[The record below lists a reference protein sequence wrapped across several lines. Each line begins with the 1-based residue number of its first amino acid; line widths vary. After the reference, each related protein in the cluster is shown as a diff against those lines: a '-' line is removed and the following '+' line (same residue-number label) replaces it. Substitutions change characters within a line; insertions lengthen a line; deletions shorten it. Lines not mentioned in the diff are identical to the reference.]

1 MDTKRRNGLVAV
13 AAVVAIAIVVGIGF
27 AVQAARDTTGNEG
40 ATPGGSSSS
49 TPDGSASTG
58 GGTVQAAL
66 AEKYGLGVGDP
77 DAPVKV
83 EIFED
88 FLCPFCGQLEAVSH
102 EKLQQAAADGKV
114 YVVYRPMAF
123 LGDYSDRAF
132 NAFGVVL
139 DQAGGAAALQF
150 HNELYADQPSEG
162 GAMPDN
168 DWLVQK
174 AVAAGADESAVRQGI
189 EDGSFQ
195 QWTVNANDDASRR
208 GVNSTPTVFVNGQPV
223 SANSIEDLD
232 AQIMQHVQNGS

>member
-58 GGTVQAAL
+58 GGTVEAAL

-77 DAPVKV
+77 NAPVKV

-88 FLCPFCGQLEAVSH
+88 FLCPFCGQLEAISH

-114 YVVYRPMAF
+114 YVVYRPMSF

-139 DQAGGAAALQF
+139 DQAGGEAALRV
-150 HNELYADQPSEG
+150 HNELFADQPAEG
-162 GAMPDN
+162 GTMPDD
-168 DWLVQK
+168 DWLVEK
-174 AVAAGADESAVRQGI
+174 AVAAGADEDAVRPGI
-189 EDGSFQ
+189 EDRSFQ

-208 GVNSTPTVFVNGQPV
+208 GVNSTPTVFVNGEAI
-223 SANSIEDLD
+223 SGSSIEDLFG
-232 AQIMQHVQNGS
+232 QVMQHVESGS

>member
-49 TPDGSASTG
+49 TPDGSTSTG
-58 GGTVQAAL
+58 DGTVQAAL

-77 DAPVKV
+77 NAPVKV

>member
-58 GGTVQAAL
+58 RGTVEAAL

-77 DAPVKV
+77 NAPVKV

-139 DQAGGAAALQF
+139 DQAGGASALQF

>member
-1 MDTKRRNGLVAV
+1 MKTKPRNGLVAL
-13 AAVVAIAIVVGIGF
+13 AVVVVLAIVVGVGV
-27 AVQAARDTTGNEG
+27 AVQASRDTTGNDG

-49 TPDGSASTG
+49 STPDGSTTG
-58 GGTVQAAL
+58 NGAVQAGL

-77 DAPVKV
+77 NAPVKV

-88 FLCPFCGQLEAVSH
+88 FLCPYCGQLEAISH

-123 LGDYSDRAF
+123 LGDYSTRAF

-139 DQAGGAAALQF
+139 DEAGGEAALRF

-162 GAMPDN
+162 GAMPDD
-168 DWLVQK
+168 DWLVRK
-174 AVAAGADESAVRQGI
+174 AVAAGADEAAVRKGI

-208 GVNSTPTVFVNGQPV
+208 GVNSTPTVFVNGESV
-223 SANSIEDLD
+223 SATSIEDLD
-232 AQIMQHVQNGS
+232 TQVMQRIQNGS

>member
-13 AAVVAIAIVVGIGF
+13 AVLAVIAIVVGIGF
-27 AVQAARDTTGNEG
+27 AVQAARDTTGDEG

-49 TPDGSASTG
+49 SAPADGQTSG
-58 GGTVQAAL
+58 NVQVAL

-77 DAPVKV
+77 NAPVKV

-114 YVVYRPMAF
+114 YVVYRPMSF

-139 DQAGGAAALQF
+139 DQAGGEAALRF
-150 HNELYADQPSEG
+150 HNELFADQPAEG
-162 GAMPDN
+162 GTMPDD
-168 DWLVQK
+168 DWLVEK
-174 AVAAGADESAVRQGI
+174 AVAAGADEDAVRPGI
-189 EDGSFQ
+189 EDRSFQ

-208 GVNSTPTVFVNGQPV
+208 GVNSTPTVFVNGEAI
-223 SANSIEDLD
+223 SGSSIEDLFG
-232 AQIMQHVQNGS
+232 QVMQHVESGN

>member
-58 GGTVQAAL
+58 GTVQAAL

-77 DAPVKV
+77 NAPVKV

>member
-13 AAVVAIAIVVGIGF
+13 AVLAVIAIVVGIGF
-27 AVQAARDTTGNEG
+27 AVQAARDTTGDEG

-49 TPDGSASTG
+49 SAPADGQTSGS
-58 GGTVQAAL
+58 VQVAL

-77 DAPVKV
+77 NAPVKV

-114 YVVYRPMAF
+114 YVVYRPMSF

-139 DQAGGAAALQF
+139 DQAGGEAALRF
-150 HNELYADQPSEG
+150 HNELFADQPAEG
-162 GAMPDN
+162 GTMPDD
-168 DWLVQK
+168 DWLVEK
-174 AVAAGADESAVRQGI
+174 AVAAGADEDAVRPGI
-189 EDGSFQ
+189 EDRSFQ

-208 GVNSTPTVFVNGQPV
+208 GVNSTPTVFVNGEAI
-223 SANSIEDLD
+223 SGSSIEDLFG
-232 AQIMQHVQNGS
+232 QVMQHVESGS